1 MEGFPPSL
9 ERVINAFASFPGIG
23 IKTARRLGLYVL
35 KSDIKNIT
43 EFANALIAAK
53 EQINFCIVCNNF
65 AESEKCEICEDTKR
79 DSTIICVVQES
90 SDIFL
95 FENTGYKGM
104 YQVLGGVLSPLDGI
118 GPDELNLKSL
128 MNRLINVNEI
138 IVATNT
144 SVEGDATALYIAK
157 LIQPLGIKVTRL
169 ARGIPVG
176 GHLEYIDEATLS
188 KSINDRVI
196 ISQ

>member
-9 ERVINAFASFPGIG
+9 ERVIDAFSRFPGIG
-23 IKTARRLGLYVL
+23 KKTAQRLGLHVL
-35 KSDIKNIT
+35 KSDVISMT
-43 EFANALIAAK
+43 EFANSLVEVK
-53 EQINFCIVCNNF
+53 EKISFCIECNNF
-65 AESEKCEICEDTKR
+65 AEAKKCEICENPKR
-79 DSTIICVVQES
+79 DRHIICVVEES

-95 FENTGYKGM
+95 FENTGFRGI

-128 MNRLINVNEI
+128 MGRLQDVNEV

-144 SVEGDATALYIAK
+144 SVEGDATALYLAK
-157 LIQPLGIKVTRL
+157 LIQPLDIKVTRL

-176 GHLEYIDEATLS
+176 GHLEYVDEATLS
-188 KSINDRVI
+188 KSMNERVVI
-196 ISQ
+196 A

>member
-9 ERVINAFASFPGIG
+9 ERVIDAFSRFPGIG
-23 IKTARRLGLYVL
+23 KKTAQRLGLYVL
-35 KSDIKNIT
+35 KSDINSMT
-43 EFANALIAAK
+43 EFANSLVEVK
-53 EQINFCIVCNNF
+53 EKISFCVECNNF
-65 AESEKCEICEDTKR
+65 AESEKCEICEDPKR
-79 DSTIICVVQES
+79 DYQIICVVEES

-95 FENTGYKGM
+95 FENTGFRGV

-128 MNRLINVNEI
+128 MGRLQDVKEI

-157 LIQPLGIKVTRL
+157 LMQPLDIKVTRL
-169 ARGIPVG
+169 ARGILVG
-176 GHLEYIDEATLS
+176 GHLEYVDEATLS
-188 KSINDRVI
+188 KSMNDRVVI
-196 ISQ
+196 A

>member
-9 ERVINAFASFPGIG
+9 ERVIDAFSKFPGIG
-23 IKTARRLGLYVL
+23 RKTAQRLGLYVL
-35 KSDIKNIT
+35 KSDINSMT
-43 EFANALIAAK
+43 EFANSLVEVK
-53 EQINFCIVCNNF
+53 EKISFCVECNNF
-65 AESEKCEICEDTKR
+65 AEAEKCEICEDPKR
-79 DSTIICVVQES
+79 DFQIICVVEES

-95 FENTGYKGM
+95 FENTGFRGV

-128 MNRLINVNEI
+128 MGRLQDVKEI

-157 LIQPLGIKVTRL
+157 LMQPLDIKVTRL
-169 ARGIPVG
+169 ARGILVG
-176 GHLEYIDEATLS
+176 GHLEYVDEATLS
-188 KSINDRVI
+188 KSMNDRVVI
-196 ISQ
+196 A